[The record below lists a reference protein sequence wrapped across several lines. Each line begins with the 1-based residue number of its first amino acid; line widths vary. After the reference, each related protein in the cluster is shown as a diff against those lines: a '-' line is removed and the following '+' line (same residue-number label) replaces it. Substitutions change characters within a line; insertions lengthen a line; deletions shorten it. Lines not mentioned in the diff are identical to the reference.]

1 MNSTVQQRVFPCC
14 CPAGYRDSSNI
25 TENSSP
31 KKLLYSLLLTCF
43 PSTFVEAFWNLVNC
57 PELNKSIRDL
67 LKIKFTPSREE
78 RYSFYF
84 TKDVLFFSSHWEKGM
99 EGVIEV
105 VS

>member
-1 MNSTVQQRVFPCC
+1 MVLDVYEL
-14 CPAGYRDSSNI
+14 GYCLACKNDRG
-25 TENSSP
+25 
-31 KKLLYSLLLTCF
+31 K
-43 PSTFVEAFWNLVNC
+43 FVEAFWNLVNC

>member
-1 MNSTVQQRVFPCC
+1 
-14 CPAGYRDSSNI
+14 
-25 TENSSP
+25 
-31 KKLLYSLLLTCF
+31 
-43 PSTFVEAFWNLVNC
+43 LVNC

-99 EGVIEV
+99 GGVIEA